1 MAGAGSGMHR
11 SMDDLR
17 SGLAQVMASPKDGGR
32 LEAIVVRPARD
43 ARRDLVSCRM
53 DISLGAMGDRWGA
66 QFDSPPLPGMPV
78 LDSQL
83 TLMNSRAASLIA
95 VERSRWELAGDQ
107 LYVDLDLSEA
117 NLKAGDRLRV
127 GDVVLEVTANAH
139 LGCRKF
145 AARFGEDALAFV
157 NSPEGKRLH
166 LRGIYAKVVSAGE
179 VRRGDPIHK
188 IPRA

>member
-1 MAGAGSGMHR
+1 
-11 SMDDLR
+11 MDRCMDELL

-32 LEAIVVRPARD
+32 LEAIVVRPERD
-43 ARRDLVSCRM
+43 ARRDLNSCRLEV
-53 DISLGAMGDRWGA
+53 SLGAMGDRWGA
-66 QFDSPPLPGMPV
+66 QFDSPPLPGLPI

-95 VERSRWELAGDQ
+95 VERTRWELAGDQ
-107 LYVDLDLSEA
+107 LYVDLDLSDA

-127 GDVVLEVTANAH
+127 GDVVLEVTAKAH

-166 LRGIYAKVVSAGE
+166 MRGIYAKVVIAGE
-179 VRRGDPIHK
+179 VRRGDPVHK
-188 IPRA
+188 VPSGS

>member
-1 MAGAGSGMHR
+1 
-11 SMDDLR
+11 MDDLR

-32 LEAIVVRPARD
+32 LEAIVVRPERD

-127 GDVVLEVTANAH
+127 GEVVLEVTAKAH

-166 LRGIYAKVVSAGE
+166 LRGIYAKVVTAGE
-179 VRRGDPIHK
+179 VRRGDPIGK
-188 IPRA
+188 IPQA